1 MGFGAL
7 LAPAGPRVLKD
18 SNAAHALGG
27 DPVVRGTF
35 GGRIGSK
42 SSPRLD
48 VFCLLLMRPAE
59 IWNAKRKHIRTPS
72 EESLLLENIA
82 IITIGNAKNRAFMGR
97 LQVRSVRDI
106 ASVQWLAWLTS
117 DLDSEDK
124 IWAFTPV
131 LFRRLLAESLQFLGA
146 AGLGITSASFRAG
159 GATTL
164 LERGVPLSTIRF
176 CGSWSS
182 ERVMATYLQ
191 ESEAAAAM
199 LRVPQHGV
207 ARVKSLLSEFGEY
220 RSPPRLPLC
229 RLVQQRWTRSGRSS
243 SSPPLR

>member
-1 MGFGAL
+1 MPLMLLEAVRLFAVLSAGAL
-7 LAPAGPRVLKD
+7 DRKRALAWMSFTAVIGAGFW
-18 SNAAHALGG
+18 G
-27 DPVVRGTF
+27 
-35 GGRIGSK
+35 
-42 SSPRLD
+42 
-48 VFCLLLMRPAE
+48 LMRPAE

-82 IITIGNAKNRAFMGR
+82 IITIENAKNRAFMGR
-97 LQVRSVRDI
+97 LQVRSVRDT

-124 IWAFTPV
+124 IWAFTPL

-146 AGLGITSASFRAG
+146 AGLGITSASLRAG

-207 ARVKSLLSEFGEY
+207 ARVKWLLSEFGEY
-220 RSPPRLPLC
+220 RSPPRLPIR